1 MNKSRI
7 LIGTTIGLFVLM
19 ALIVDIRMMHI
30 LKPEEDSEQRKTVL
44 CVKINDKAN
53 GTMVVNEMDFDDCGK
68 DLISYNAD
76 KQTFLYIN
84 QKRHIIERD
93 INEEITYNAVMFQ
106 YSNMYNLQY
115 TPEESKISF
124 VFDHD
129 LYHFDCIKGQSHK
142 LIEGCVGS
150 KRRNTYWLQSEEE
163 IYFIDYDEKQQQ
175 RNLYFQDG
183 QQKRRIVKKGI
194 ESFCASS
201 DGTRLYC
208 IQSYTVPTI
217 LGVNTKYRIIEIDLL
232 NDRNRILQE
241 ISSDN
246 FVLKDVDNKYL
257 LYVEESNEKGR
268 TKVFQL
274 DLESCKTKCI
284 YRTNKKVIGIVT

>member
-1 MNKSRI
+1 MSKTRI
-7 LIGTTIGLFVLM
+7 LIGTTIGLFIFI
-19 ALIVDIRMMHI
+19 ALIVGIKMVHI
-30 LKPEEDSEQRKTVL
+30 LRAEEASEQRKTVL
-44 CVKINDKAN
+44 CVKINDKEN
-53 GTMVVNEMDFDDCGK
+53 GTMVVNEMSFDDCGE

-84 QKRHIIERD
+84 QKRHIIGRD
-93 INEEITYNAVMFQ
+93 INEEIIYNAVMLK
-106 YSNMYNLQY
+106 YNNMHNLQY
-115 TPEESKISF
+115 TPEENKISF
-124 VFDHD
+124 IFDHD
-129 LYHFDCIKGQSHK
+129 LYHFDCIKGQSYK
-142 LIEGCVGS
+142 LIEGCVGIAWC
-150 KRRNTYWLQSEEE
+150 NTYWLQSAEE
-163 IYFIDYDEKQQQ
+163 IYFIDYNEKQQQ

-217 LGVNTKYRIIEIDLL
+217 LGFKTKYRIIEIDLL

-246 FVLKDVDNKYL
+246 FILKDVDNKYL
-257 LYVEESNEKGR
+257 LYVEESHESER

-274 DLESCKTKCI
+274 DLENCKTKCI
-284 YRTNKKVIGIVT
+284 YRTNKKVIGIIS